1 MKDFIKKKIRF
12 VVCKVK
18 KEWFYQEKS
27 NLFWKVKKK
36 KERVLVY
43 KKFRSVVGYKIKI
56 LLKENTY
63 SWDKFIMHA
72 SHIKKKK
79 RL

>member
-1 MKDFIKKKIRF
+1 MFL
-12 VVCKVK
+12 CKVK
-18 KEWFYQEKS
+18 KWFYQEKS

-36 KERVLVY
+36 KKRFLVY
-43 KKFRSVVGYKIKI
+43 KKFKSIVGYKTKRH
-56 LLKENTY
+56 LKENSY

-79 RL
+79 RLQPNF